1 MIGLTE
7 KVKNRYAKTVA
18 RVTLPRA
25 GPASPVIQIANLFVD
40 KEVDLL
46 SYFFVDEEVCDLYSK
61 NGQLT
66 GPARGSGAGTVLA
79 YLLGITSVDP
89 IKYDLSLDRFLTHDR
104 IASGKLPDLDL
115 DLPSRD
121 LLLEFLEKR
130 YDDCYAQISVMTTL
144 KLKNSIKDT
153 ARFLLKSVPYDIEE
167 WTKKMEV
174 PPNASCT
181 IITPASLRSDCCSPS
196 LRDRW
201 SPPPEYPVKTLS
213 SPTAHFGRYSGFT
226 ALRRSA
232 TSNSS
237 QVCWQW
243 RKLHDAGNC
252 LTERELFCSDS
263 IRPDLLISEWT
274 FLLSRRRT
282 AVRKKAVQLLNQ
294 ELAEYFPPSRMPYPA
309 ATSFRSR
316 EHILKELLMSDHSL
330 SMNSVPNTLVPYQA
344 RTLRFFNKAALQVVA
359 SPLRIAI
366 VGNHLPRQCG
376 IATFTTDLCDAIA
389 LRCGTSGV
397 FVVAVNDSQ
406 SQYSYPP
413 RVRFEISEGD
423 PSSYRAAAQFI
434 NSSNVDL
441 VCLQHEYGIF
451 GGKAGIHI
459 LQLLH
464 QLKMPVVTTL
474 HTVLRE
480 PDVDQLVVMQEIA
493 ARSDRLI
500 VMSKHSS
507 GFLQDVFRV
516 PAEKIDLI
524 PHGIPDC
531 LWRHHLLIKTRLPP
545 EEKPSYL
552 LSACCPRTRD

>member
-1 MIGLTE
+1 
-7 KVKNRYAKTVA
+7 
-18 RVTLPRA
+18 
-25 GPASPVIQIANLFVD
+25 
-40 KEVDLL
+40 
-46 SYFFVDEEVCDLYSK
+46 
-61 NGQLT
+61 
-66 GPARGSGAGTVLA
+66 
-79 YLLGITSVDP
+79 
-89 IKYDLSLDRFLTHDR
+89 
-104 IASGKLPDLDL
+104 
-115 DLPSRD
+115 
-121 LLLEFLEKR
+121 
-130 YDDCYAQISVMTTL
+130 
-144 KLKNSIKDT
+144 
-153 ARFLLKSVPYDIEE
+153 
-167 WTKKMEV
+167 
-174 PPNASCT
+174 
-181 IITPASLRSDCCSPS
+181 
-196 LRDRW
+196 
-201 SPPPEYPVKTLS
+201 
-213 SPTAHFGRYSGFT
+213 
-226 ALRRSA
+226 
-232 TSNSS
+232 
-237 QVCWQW
+237 
-243 RKLHDAGNC
+243 
-252 LTERELFCSDS
+252 
-263 IRPDLLISEWT
+263 
-274 FLLSRRRT
+274 
-282 AVRKKAVQLLNQ
+282 
-294 ELAEYFPPSRMPYPA
+294 
-309 ATSFRSR
+309 
-316 EHILKELLMSDHSL
+316 MSDHSL

-524 PHGIPDC
+524 PHGIPD
-531 LWRHHLLIKTRLPP
+531 LPLAAS
-545 EEKPSYL
+545 PSYKDSSSTRGKTVLLTFGL
-552 LSACCPRTRD
+552 LSPNKGFENVIEALPRILSRHSDVVYLIAGATHPHVKRREGDRYLLELKALAKKFGVEDNAIFVNRFVSPQEMASLVGLADIYVTPYRYEAQAVSGTLAYAMGAGKAIISTPYWYATELLEDGRGVLVPFDDSDAIADSAIELLDNGTALQQMRSRAYLYARDMVWDRVAESYLRSFVRAGAAHMQSAREAFAPTTGGTDATNRLMSV